1 MSTLATASEK
11 VERIEALTVDN
22 RGAEVL
28 TGLSYKTIERA
39 ADRGEPVGR
48 LRVGRKVLYMRASLA
63 KWLASK
69 ATTPTEIGA

>member
-1 MSTLATASEK
+1 
-11 VERIEALTVDN
+11 
-22 RGAEVL
+22 VL